1 MDVARTTEWSNLRT
15 WIARAITER
24 SKENP
29 VAFDNLFEV
38 LLDQPDQAD
47 SLLAGIERAVLGIK
61 GFQRPVKWSEISS
74 KLQGNPNALKLS
86 VLFGDEDAIGQMEKL
101 VMNRDA
107 GMEVRKQT
115 MKILI
120 DSNSPNL
127 KSISDKLLKKSEMK
141 IWGARGL
148 SKFEDNRTGE
158 MLVSSLQAFD
168 GEERD
173 EVVEILCGRI
183 NWADTLLSGIE
194 NGQVSKSLIS
204 PYHALQIKSLKNEKL
219 DERLDQCWGVIRTSP
234 EYLSKRKGELK
245 KELNSE
251 AVSKADLKKGSLLYD
266 QQCSGC
272 HQLYGRGGNLGPDL
286 TGSGRS
292 NIDYLLENIVDPN
305 SAVSADYRM
314 NILSL
319 KDGRVLSGMIAGQDR
334 NSLTLRMPGSE
345 TVVSKADIKKRE
357 TLENSIM
364 PAGLLDNL
372 KQEERRDLIAYLMH
386 SQPVN

>member
-1 MDVARTTEWSNLRT
+1 M
-15 WIARAITER
+15 
-24 SKENP
+24 NP
-29 VAFDNLFEV
+29 D
-38 LLDQPDQAD
+38 
-47 SLLAGIERAVLGIK
+47 AGIE
-61 GFQRPVKWSEISS
+61 
-74 KLQGNPNALKLS
+74 
-86 VLFGDEDAIGQMEKL
+86 
-101 VMNRDA
+101 
-107 GMEVRKQT
+107 VRRKT
-115 MKILI
+115 IEILI
-120 DSNSPNL
+120 DSNSQNL
-127 KSISDKLLKKSEMK
+127 KSISEKLLKKEDLK
-141 IWGARGL
+141 IWAARGL
-148 SKFEDNRTGE
+148 SKFEDNRTGQV
-158 MLVSSLQAFD
+158 LVSSLQAFD

-173 EVVEILCGRI
+173 ELVEILCGRV
-183 NWADTLLSGIE
+183 NWADALLTGIE

-204 PYHALQIKSLKNEKL
+204 PYHALQIKSLKDENL
-219 DERLDQCWGVIRTSP
+219 DKRLDQCWGVIRTSP
-234 EYLSKRKGELK
+234 EYLSNRKEELRV
-245 KELNSE
+245 ELNQTLL
-251 AVSKADLKKGSLLYD
+251 AQADLKNGSLLYD

-272 HQLYGRGGNLGPDL
+272 HQLYGRGGKLGPDL

-319 KDGRVLSGMIAGQDR
+319 KNGRVLSGMIAGQDR